1 MDDLFT
7 ALEEARQ
14 RGDRAAQGNLHLRI
28 GDSWMARGNWPA
40 AQEAYQQAAALLSG
54 EEQPRA
60 LCAALLHLGAVEA
73 MTGNPH
79 AAVAHLQDALPLA
92 ESLGDRGLQARI
104 YGNLGIAYAAG
115 QDYAHAIEFHHEA
128 MDIAIEIGDKA
139 LEVQAQ
145 INLAD
150 GYYQSG
156 SYTQALG
163 FALVALDAVRA
174 QKMPAAEVMTLEILG
189 MIYARKLNM
198 RKAAEY
204 HQQAADLAARL
215 GDVERQGMALA
226 NKALALEALTEL
238 ETARDAMQEAQALLR
253 QVGSGYLA
261 KTEKD
266 LQRVLAA
273 LSSPPAPLPE
283 GDG

>member
-1 MDDLFT
+1 MNDLFV
-7 ALEEARQ
+7 ALEDARQ
-14 RGDRAAQGNLHLRI
+14 QGDRAAQGNLHLRI
-28 GDSWMARGNWPA
+28 GDAWTAQGNWPA
-40 AQEAYQQAAALLSG
+40 AREAYQQAAALLSG

-73 MTGNPH
+73 LRGKPFE
-79 AAVAHLQDALPLA
+79 AVSHLQEALRLA

-115 QDYAHAIEFHHEA
+115 QDYDHAIEFHHEA
-128 MDIAIEIGDKA
+128 MDIAIEIGDKV
-139 LEVQAQ
+139 LEAQAQ

-163 FALVALDAVRA
+163 FALVALDAVRL
-174 QKMPAAEVMTLEILG
+174 QKLPAAEVMTLEILG

-198 RKAAEY
+198 RKSAEY

-238 ETARDAMQEAQALLR
+238 EAARQTMQQAQSLLR
-253 QVGSGYLA
+253 QAGSAYLP

-266 LQRVLAA
+266 LQRVLQA
-273 LSSPPAPLPE
+273 LQPGGRSAKE
-283 GDG
+283 T